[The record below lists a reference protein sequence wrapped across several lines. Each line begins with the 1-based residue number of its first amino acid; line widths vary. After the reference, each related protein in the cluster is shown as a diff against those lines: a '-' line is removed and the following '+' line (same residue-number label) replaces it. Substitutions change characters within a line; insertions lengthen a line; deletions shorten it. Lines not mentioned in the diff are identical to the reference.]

1 MLHSPYKIFPLLS
14 QSSAMTLQTALLMVI
29 NFTLTQASH
38 ASPCQHDLDCLL
50 ALGPFGHCTAATG
63 TCQCSIV
70 EGYIYSYETLRCE
83 RHFPGN
89 AETTSF
95 SRFVALVVI
104 LFITAFPI
112 ILCWWIWQK
121 RSKKAKDRANLQY
134 IYEADAPPAIGVNN
148 VPPQTAV

>member
-1 MLHSPYKIFPLLS
+1 MLPSPYNIFPLLS
-14 QSSAMTLQTALLMVI
+14 KSSPAMTLRAALLVVI
-29 NFTLTQASH
+29 NFTLTQASQ
-38 ASPCQHDLDCLL
+38 APCQHDLDCLL

-63 TCQCSIV
+63 TCQCSFI

-83 RHFPGN
+83 RHFPES

-95 SRFVALVVI
+95 SRFAVSAII

-112 ILCWWIWQK
+112 ILCWWICQK
-121 RSKKAKDRANLQY
+121 RSKKAQDRANLQY